1 MKKEYESPY
10 LVISSDVDVDVI
22 RTSINDPNDSNW
34 TKLY

>member
-10 LVISSDVDVDVI
+10 LVILSDAEIDVI
-22 RTSINDPNDSNW
+22 RTSDDQDDSNW